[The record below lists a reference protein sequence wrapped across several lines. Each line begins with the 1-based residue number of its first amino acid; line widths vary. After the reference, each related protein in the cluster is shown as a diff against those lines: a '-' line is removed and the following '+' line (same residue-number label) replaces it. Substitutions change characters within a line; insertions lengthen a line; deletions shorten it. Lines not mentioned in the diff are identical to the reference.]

1 LKFRF
6 PFRLRASASLREN
19 FAFPIPSFPY
29 CPKSL
34 RDDLE
39 RLTSRSRF
47 VHDGGIANKMRHLT
61 HCLLLWS
68 LALTVAGVTGRAA
81 ESWKAPEIVF
91 LIGEP
96 EYETKTTLADF
107 AKNELEPLGLKC
119 KFALEDPAD
128 PGSFRG
134 LDQLTNA
141 DLLFVSVRRHAPK
154 IEQLAAIRAYIDAG
168 KPVAGIRTAS
178 HAFAAKPADAAHGGW
193 DSFDAEVLGGSY
205 AGHYG
210 DTDAVVDLVPG
221 SASHPVLAGLGTS
234 EFVSA
239 RLYRNPRLAASAT
252 PLLTGHVKGLDEIQ
266 NVAWVNTNHSRRVFY
281 TSLGAPRDFKTRAFR
296 RLLRNAVFWA
306 LDRPAPEGALAASA
320 VVSGAEPQTGPLSP
334 AESFA
339 RFHVADDLE
348 IEQVLAEPV
357 VAQPVFLNFDERG
370 RMWVVQYRQYPS
382 PAGLKMVSH
391 DSVWRAVY
399 DKVPPPPPRQF
410 RGLDKI
416 TIHES
421 TKHDGVFDKTT
432 TFVDGLNIATAVERG
447 RGGVWVLNPP
457 YLLFY
462 PDANDDDIPDGDPVV
477 HLAGFGLE
485 DTHSVAN
492 SLRWGPDGWLYGAQ
506 GSTVTGHIIRPGLDK
521 TPIIHTMGQLIWRYQ
536 PETRRFEVFSEGGG
550 NAFGVEIDAKGRV
563 FSGHNG
569 GDTRG
574 FYYMQGAYLQ
584 KGFEKHGPLS
594 NPYAFGYFPPMRHP
608 AVERFTHNFIIYDG
622 GSFPERHWGKLFG
635 VEPLQGRVVE
645 AEITPDESAFQTR
658 DLEFAVTSDDKWFRP
673 VDIKVGPDGA
683 LYVCDW
689 YDLQVNHYRNHEGQ
703 IDTSNGRIYRI
714 KAKGSKPGEPF
725 DLRKVS
731 SAALVALLDNP
742 NKWFRQT
749 ALRLLAD
756 RRDPSVIPALRAVL
770 GQKTGQISLE
780 SLWAL
785 RLSGGFDD
793 ATSLRALEHRD
804 PQTRMWAVRLLCDE
818 NQVSTP
824 VGEKLARMAATEPV
838 LEARDQLAA
847 SARRLPARE
856 CLAIIRNLLTRDED
870 AADNRLPLMVWW
882 AIESKADADRAAVLA
897 LFEDAGLWSHAMA
910 RDQIIERLMRRY
922 ALAGGRKDLLSCARL
937 FELSPSAEFS
947 KILLG
952 GFEAAFQGRAMAGM
966 PDELLRAMAR
976 FDAGSIPLGLREG
989 KPEAAR
995 AALSVIADDK
1005 AKTSVRLEY
1014 IAIVGEVKTPEGE
1027 PVLLDLLEK
1036 SRDEALVR
1044 AALGA
1049 LQSYEDAQIGARV
1062 AADFNRLGP
1071 GGRAAAQ
1078 ALLLSR
1084 AAWTRPWLD
1093 AIIGGRIDRG
1103 LVSPSAAEAVLA
1115 RRDPALAQLAEQI
1128 WGKRGRPTTAEM
1140 EKQIQRLAGVVRG
1153 GEGDPYNGRALFQK
1167 TCAVCHTL
1175 FSQGGQVG
1183 PDLTTYKRDDLETM
1197 LLNIVNPSAEIR
1209 EGYENYLVETK
1220 DDRSLNGFLVEQN
1233 GQVVV
1238 LRGLDG
1244 QNTTLDRKEIAKL
1257 EPAGTS
1263 LMPDGLL
1270 ENLKDQEVRDLF
1282 AYLRSTQPLVGSPP
1296 KR

>member
-1 LKFRF
+1 MRYIQLCL
-6 PFRLRASASLREN
+6 RLL
-19 FAFPIPSFPY
+19 
-29 CPKSL
+29 
-34 RDDLE
+34 
-39 RLTSRSRF
+39 
-47 VHDGGIANKMRHLT
+47 
-61 HCLLLWS
+61 S
-68 LALTVAGVTGRAA
+68 LALIFSDAA
-81 ESWKAPEIVF
+81 RGAADTRKTPKILF
-91 LIGEP
+91 LIAEP
-96 EYETKTTLADF
+96 EYDTKNSLSTF
-107 AKNELEPLGLKC
+107 AKNELEPLGYGC

-128 PGSFRG
+128 PASFRG
-134 LDQLTNA
+134 LNELTNT
-141 DLLFVSVRRHAPK
+141 DLLVVSVRRHAPK
-154 IEQLAAIRAYIDAG
+154 KEQLAAVRAYVDSG
-168 KPVAGIRTAS
+168 RPVVGIRTAS
-178 HAFAAKPADAAHGGW
+178 HAFGAKPADEAHQGW
-193 DSFDAEVLGGSY
+193 DGFDAEILGGSY

-210 DTDAVVDLVPG
+210 DTDAAIGLVPS
-221 SASHPVLAGLGTS
+221 SAGHPILAGLSPNG
-234 EFVSA
+234 FMSA
-239 RLYRNPRLAASAT
+239 RLYRNPRLAATAV
-252 PLLTGHVKGLDEIQ
+252 PLLTGHVVGLDEIQ
-266 NVAWVNTNHSRRVFY
+266 NVAWVNTNHQRRVFY
-281 TSLGAPRDFKTRAFR
+281 TSLGAPRDFHNPDFR

-306 LDRPAPEGALAASA
+306 LDRPAPAGALAAYP
-320 VVSGAEPQTGPLSP
+320 EPGGTQARSGPLSP
-334 AESFA
+334 AEA
-339 RFHVADDLE
+339 WGRFHVSDDLE
-348 IEQVLAEPV
+348 IEQVLSEPV

-399 DKVPPPPPRQF
+399 DKVPPPPPHQF

-421 TKHDGVFDKTT
+421 TRHDGVYDKAT

-477 HLAGFGLE
+477 HLSGFGLE

-506 GSTVTGHIIRPGLDK
+506 GSTVTSHIVRPGIDK
-521 TPIIHTMGQLIWRYQ
+521 TPLIHTMGQLIWRYH

-550 NAFGVEIDAKGRV
+550 NAFGVEIDARGRI

-622 GSFPERHWGKLFG
+622 GTLPERHWGKLFG

-645 AEITPDESAFQTR
+645 AEITPDQSSFQTR
-658 DLEFAVTSDDKWFRP
+658 DIEYAVTSDDSWFKP
-673 VDIKVGPDGA
+673 VDIKTGPDGA
-683 LYVCDW
+683 IYICDW
-689 YDLQVNHYRNHEGQ
+689 YDQQVNHYRNHEGQ
-703 IDTSNGRIYRI
+703 IDPSNGRIYRI
-714 KAKGSKPGEPF
+714 KAKGSKPGAPF
-725 DLRKVS
+725 DLSKLS
-731 SAALVALLDNP
+731 SASLVSLLDHP

-749 ALRLLAD
+749 ALRLIAD
-756 RRDPSVIPALRAVL
+756 RRDPSVIPGLRSALHEKS
-770 GQKTGQISLE
+770 GQASLE

-785 RLSGGFDD
+785 HLAGGFDE
-793 ATSLRALEHRD
+793 ATGLSALDHRD
-804 PQTRMWAVRLLCDE
+804 SHTRMWAARLLCDAR
-818 NQVSTP
+818 QVSTP
-824 VGEKLARMAATEPV
+824 VAEKLAAMAATEPA
-838 LEARDQLAA
+838 LEVRDQLAA
-847 SARRLPARE
+847 SARRLPPGE
-856 CLAIIRNLLTRDED
+856 CLAIVRNLLGRDED

-882 AIESKADADRAAVLA
+882 AIESKAEANRDAVLA
-897 LFEDAGLWSHAMA
+897 LFEDPVLWSHPMV

-922 ALAGGRKDLLSCARL
+922 ALAGGRRDLLSCARL
-937 FELSPSAEFS
+937 FELSPSAAFT
-947 KILLG
+947 KILLS

-976 FDAGSIPLGLREG
+976 FDEGSIPLGLREG
-989 KPEAAR
+989 KAAAAR
-995 AALSVIADDK
+995 AALAVIADEK
-1005 AKTSVRLEY
+1005 AKTSLRLEY
-1014 IAIVGEVKTPEGE
+1014 ISIVGEVKTPDADG
-1027 PVLLDLLEK
+1027 VLLNLLEQ
-1036 SRDEALVR
+1036 SRDETLIR

-1049 LQSYEDAQIGARV
+1049 LQNFDDPNIGARV
-1062 AADFNRLGP
+1062 AADYPRFGP
-1071 GGRAAAQ
+1071 GGRSAAQ
-1078 ALLLSR
+1078 TLLCRRVAWKRTWLEEI
-1084 AAWTRPWLD
+1084 AA
-1093 AIIGGRIDRG
+1093 GRIDRA
-1103 LVSPSAAEAVLA
+1103 LVSPIPIEIVAA
-1115 RRDPALAQLAEQI
+1115 RSDPAISRLAEQI
-1128 WGKRGRPTTAEM
+1128 WGRRGRPTSAEM
-1140 EKQIQRLAGVVRG
+1140 EKQIQRLAGLVRG

-1183 PDLTTYKRDDLETM
+1183 PDLTTYKRDDLDTM

-1209 EGYENYLVETK
+1209 EGYENYLVETR

-1233 GQVVV
+1233 DQVVV

-1244 QNTTLDRKEIAKL
+1244 QNTTLDRREIHKIEA
-1257 EPAGTS
+1257 AGIS
-1263 LMPDGLL
+1263 LMPEGLL
-1270 ENLKDQEVRDLF
+1270 DGLKDQEVRDLF